1 MSEAQTYDFHL
12 IFKGLFRCVPD
23 RVNKRLTILL
33 ADARSPKNNS
43 RGEPLRDH
51 RAVVE
56 FFLKDWRNPTS
67 EPLPKLVEVNKRNK
81 GEVGIYML
89 NRQDIR
95 IGAVNGDLSPG
106 LTFIEDDSPNSF
118 LKLPQMETISQGS
131 GSVAQPVLDS
141 GDGCVARVLDL
152 DRGIVRS
159 ERLSTFRG
167 HPLRW
172 AYSLPRERARIEAF
186 RDPQNADPDKL
197 LLQQDLQQ
205 AVEVNLDL
213 RVTAQVPKGTCVVID
228 PNPFPND
235 GFATDPPA
243 FMLRPQEEGT
253 ALEVWIKNRELDVIL
268 TESDKE
274 GVEEGCLDAE
284 FVDFDFELLYA
295 LSANQNLA
303 RRIPYRDDS
312 LSNGPVTA
320 GGCACGGCSGG

>member
-12 IFKGLFRCVPD
+12 VFKGLFRCVPD
-23 RVNKRLTILL
+23 RVNKRLTVLL
-33 ADARSPKNNS
+33 PDARSPKINS
-43 RGEPLRDH
+43 AGEALRDH
-51 RAVVE
+51 RAVIE

-67 EPLPKLVEVNKRNK
+67 EPLRNFVEVNKRNK

-89 NRQDIR
+89 NRHDVR
-95 IGAVNGDLSPG
+95 IGALNGALSPG

-118 LKLPQMETISQGS
+118 SKLPQMNAISPGADA
-131 GSVAQPVLDS
+131 VAPNALNS

-152 DRGIVRS
+152 DHGIVRS

-167 HPLRW
+167 HPLLW
-172 AYSLPRERARIEAF
+172 AYSVPRQRATITNF
-186 RDPQNADPDKL
+186 RNPQTVDPDKTAL
-197 LLQQDLQQ
+197 LQDLQQ
-205 AVEVNLDL
+205 AAEVNLDV
-213 RVTAQVPKGTCVVID
+213 RVTAQIPKDACVVLD

-243 FMLRPQEEGT
+243 FMLRPPEDGGS
-253 ALEVWIKNRELDVIL
+253 LEVWIKNRELDAIL

-295 LSANQNLA
+295 LSANPGLKK
-303 RRIPYRDDS
+303 IPYRDDT
-312 LSNGPVTA
+312 LRNGPVTA